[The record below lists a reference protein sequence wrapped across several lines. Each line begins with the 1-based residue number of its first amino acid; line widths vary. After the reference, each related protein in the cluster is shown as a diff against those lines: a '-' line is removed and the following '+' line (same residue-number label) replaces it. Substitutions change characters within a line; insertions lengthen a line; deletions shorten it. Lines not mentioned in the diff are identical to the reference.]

1 MQSFLNRLIGS
12 SIAALV
18 VVTLLTPALADT
30 VFNYDGFYARMKKS
44 EKAEYSAITLAF
56 LLQKAGAT
64 ERCQIDSAAITTDI
78 SSAPLTLAANGE
90 LLLPY
95 DELLNS
101 RKALIQ
107 LKQQPDAVPC
117 DLNFRL
123 RSRLPLDKTLSLA
136 QLHKTH
142 QQFDGLLKD
151 LAGLGKYFLPDMTGV
166 TVLFSSDALVE
177 DVSQV
182 LLERVKCEGKQ
193 CHIDLTGLDANT
205 AASVSFNQT
214 PDYLV
219 PLLQR

>member
-1 MQSFLNRLIGS
+1 MQSLTNGLVKPLS
-12 SIAALV
+12 AALFFLV
-18 VVTLLTPALADT
+18 FITPAQANT

-44 EKAEYSAITLAF
+44 EKAEYSDITLAF
-56 LLQKAGAT
+56 LLQKAGST
-64 ERCQIDSAAITTDI
+64 ERCIIDSAAITTDI

-123 RSRLPLDKTLSLA
+123 RSRLPLDKKLTLA
-136 QLHKTH
+136 QLQKTQ
-142 QQFDGLLKD
+142 QQFDLLLND
-151 LAGLGKYFLPDMTGV
+151 LAGLGKYFLPDMIGV
-166 TVLFSSDALVE
+166 TALFSSDALIE
-177 DVSQV
+177 QV
-182 LLERVKCEGKQ
+182 PSALLDRVQCEGKQ
-193 CHIDLTGLDANT
+193 CHINLTGLDSKTVAEI
-205 AASVSFNQT
+205 SFSQA
-214 PDYLV
+214 PEYLV